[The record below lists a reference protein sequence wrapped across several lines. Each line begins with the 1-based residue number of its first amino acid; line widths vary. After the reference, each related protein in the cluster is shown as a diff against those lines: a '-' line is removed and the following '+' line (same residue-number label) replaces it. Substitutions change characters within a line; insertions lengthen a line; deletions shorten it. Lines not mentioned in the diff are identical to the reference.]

1 MNIFS
6 PYIIAGLLGWIVAQ
20 IAKYF
25 IVSIKRGR
33 LVSPRQLYGSGNMPS
48 AHSATVVAVL
58 TVIAILDGV
67 DSGLFGL
74 ALVFASVVL
83 YDAVMVRRSSGEQGA
98 SLTALIKEQKSAVRL
113 PRVAKGHTPLE
124 VAVGSVLGVAVGICA
139 VFLQPFL
146 VGVL

>member
-1 MNIFS
+1 MAFLS
-6 PYIIAGLLGWIVAQ
+6 PYIIAGMLGWVVAQ
-20 IAKYF
+20 SAKYL
-25 IVSIKRGR
+25 IISIKKRR
-33 LVSPRQLYGSGNMPS
+33 FVSPRQLYGSGNMPS

-58 TVIAILDGV
+58 TVIGVTDGV

-74 ALVFASVVL
+74 ALVFATVVL

-124 VAVGSVLGVAVGICA
+124 VAVGSLVGVAVGIA
-139 VFLQPFL
+139 THIMYDAFIA
-146 VGVL
+146 G